1 MVSRDELRRALDR
14 ALDDRPQWRCGVTLD
29 LYSRPDGR
37 SLTTQ
42 VAAGRQVRAI
52 AVDAA
57 TDMVQ
62 LQGCEDDYP
71 GWVAIAQLEHL
82 TPADEPYRAAT
93 VTRSQIEAKIP
104 DAIAFGLA
112 ALAVPN
118 RYRWGGSTAPDYDCS
133 GLVQAAFGSVGI
145 WLPRDSYLQQDFTTA
160 IARDEELLAG
170 DLLFFGSPERTDH
183 VAIYLGNGRYL
194 HSSGYDHGRGG
205 MAIDPL
211 FEGGD
216 GDDAIAQYYRQRR
229 RGAGRIMGSYQPTG
243 QLP

>member
-1 MVSRDELRRALDR
+1 MVSREDLGRALDR
-14 ALDDRPQWRCGVTLD
+14 AVVERPQWRCGRTLD
-29 LYSRPDGR
+29 LYSRPDGQ

-42 VAAGRQVRAI
+42 IAAGRQVRAI
-52 AVDAA
+52 AVDGA

-71 GWVAIAQLEHL
+71 GWVAIAQLAHL
-82 TPADEPYRAAT
+82 TVADAPYQALT

-104 DAIAFGLA
+104 DAIAFGMA

-133 GLVQAAFGSVGI
+133 GLVQAAFVSVGI
-145 WLPRDSYLQQDFTTA
+145 WLPRDSYLQQDFTAA
-160 IARDEELLAG
+160 IARDEELMAG

-183 VAIYLGNGRYL
+183 VAIYLGQGRYL

-205 MAIDPL
+205 MAIDSL
-211 FEGGD
+211 IEGGE
-216 GDDAIAQYYRQRR
+216 GDDVIAQYYRQRR
-229 RGAGRIMGSYQPTG
+229 RGAGRLLGSYQPTG